1 MRKQKRKC
9 DSVKTDHISSYFIK
23 AKIKSGLFFLIGKI
37 PEAAA
42 GRITA
47 SGNCRYIGCGIP
59 VCTDQPYS
67 IEGRNQT
74 EPYA

>member
-23 AKIKSGLFFLIGKI
+23 AKIKSGLFFLIGKV

-42 GRITA
+42 VRSCA
-47 SGNCRYIGCGIP
+47 SGNCRCIGCGIP